1 MLRTHTIRGRR
12 WRIEGLRNVRRSAL
26 GECRVE
32 DRVLRVPL
40 AGDTLAELDTII
52 HEALHAATELDET
65 AVSETAEAVARLLW
79 RLGWR
84 NEEGLICRSRSRNR
98 LS

>member
-1 MLRTHTIRGRR
+1 MIRTHTIRGRR
-12 WRIEGLRNVRRSAL
+12 WRVDGLRNVRRPAL
-26 GECRVE
+26 GECASPP
-32 DRVLRVPL
+32 RVLRIPVD
-40 AGDTLAELDTII
+40 GDTLDELDTII

-84 NEEGLICRSRSRNR
+84 KETE
-98 LS
+98 